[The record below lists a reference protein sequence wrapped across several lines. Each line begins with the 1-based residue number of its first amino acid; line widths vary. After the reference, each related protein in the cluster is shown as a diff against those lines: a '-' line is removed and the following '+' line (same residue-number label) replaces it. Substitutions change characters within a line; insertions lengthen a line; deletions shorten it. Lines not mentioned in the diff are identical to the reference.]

1 MREKAGLTGGAGI
14 LNNEVIFSEKP
25 LKNNQKWTW
34 IWKHRPRPLDEPA
47 GVLPQSFA
55 PKCQQ
60 TAALGGKI
68 LTCLF

>member
-34 IWKHRPRPLDEPA
+34 ID
-47 GVLPQSFA
+47 QN
-55 PKCQQ
+55 
-60 TAALGGKI
+60 GGRFFSKLQVHI
-68 LTCLF
+68 LH